1 MQHLANV
8 LLTTLAIPI
17 LNASQNV
24 WSTLNA
30 PETRLVSI
38 RSVATLVLGCAVLTP
53 SALHPITM
61 QFASVS
67 LVTLEMLLLH
77 VRGSQHVSWVF
88 NQAASV
94 VIDSFRTTK
103 GVNTKTRPL

>member
-38 RSVATLVLGCAVLTP
+38 RSAKILVLGCAVP
-53 SALHPITM
+53 MPIVQQQTTM
-61 QFASVS
+61 QSVSVS
-67 LVTLEMLLLH
+67 LGILAMHSWRVK
-77 VRGSQHVSWVF
+77 GSQQVSHQVS
-88 NQAASV
+88 NS
-94 VIDSFRTTK
+94 
-103 GVNTKTRPL
+103 